1 MAMNNRRIVLARR
14 PQGMVSPD
22 DFRLEEAAIPAPGD
36 GEALVRVIYLTLD
49 PYMRG
54 MMSEGDSYADAVPV
68 GGLMVGGTVGEVL
81 ESRDPSL
88 QPGDIVEVYGGWQSH
103 VVAPAA
109 AMRKVDPALAPIS
122 TALGV
127 LGMPG
132 LTAYFGTLHVGQP
145 RAGETFFV
153 SAASGAVGAVAGQI
167 ARIAGARVVGCAGS
181 DEKVAY
187 CLEEC
192 GFDACFNYRTCGDI
206 GAAMAAACPDG
217 IDVYFENVG
226 GEIGWNAFWL
236 LNEHGRMAVCGTIS
250 NYNALAP
257 ETIEDP
263 MWRFITR
270 RLKVEGFLVTD
281 FEADADKARGELAGW
296 LAAGRIAWRETMV
309 DGLENAPVA
318 FGRLFEGS
326 NFGKLIVKVGEE
338 PGPQR

>member
-1 MAMNNRRIVLARR
+1 MDTTNRRIVLARR
-14 PQGMVSPD
+14 PEGMVRPD
-22 DFRLEEAAIPAPGD
+22 DFRLEEVAVPRPRPGQ
-36 GEALVRVIYLTLD
+36 ALVRVNYLTLD

-54 MMSEGDSYADAVPV
+54 MMGEGDSYAEAVAIGAV
-68 GGLMVGGTVGEVL
+68 MVGGTVGQVI
-81 ESRDPSL
+81 ESADPSL
-88 QPGDIVEVYGGWQSH
+88 APGDIVEVYGGWQSH

-109 AMRKVDPALAPIS
+109 QMRKVDPALAPIS

-132 LTAYFGTLHVGQP
+132 LTAYFGTLHVGRP

-187 CLEEC
+187 CLEDC

-206 GAAMAAACPDG
+206 GAAMAAVCPDG

-226 GEIGWNAFWL
+226 GEIGWHAFWL

-257 ETIEDP
+257 DTIEDP

-270 RLKVEGFLVTD
+270 RLRVEGFLVTD
-281 FEADADKARGELAGW
+281 FEAEAEAARAELAGW
-296 LAAGRIAWRETMV
+296 LADGRIAWRETV
-309 DGLENAPVA
+309 VEGLENAPQA

-326 NFGKLIVKVGEE
+326 NFGKLIVRVAPE
-338 PGPQR
+338 QAAA

>member
-1 MAMNNRRIVLARR
+1 MEDLNRRIVLARR
-14 PQGMVSPD
+14 PEGMVRSD
-22 DFRLEEAAIPAPGD
+22 DFRLEEAAIPDPGE

-54 MMSEGDSYADAVPV
+54 MMSEGDSYAEAVPV
-68 GGLMVGGTVGEVL
+68 GGVMVGGTVGQVL

-88 QPGDIVEVYGGWQSH
+88 KAGDFVEVYGGWQSH
-103 VVAPAA
+103 VIAPARH
-109 AMRKVDPALAPIS
+109 MRKVDPGLAPLS

-153 SAASGAVGAVAGQI
+153 SAASGAVGATAGQI

-187 CLEEC
+187 CLDEC

-206 GAAMAAACPDG
+206 GAAMAQACPDG

-250 NYNALAP
+250 NYNAVVP
-257 ETIEDP
+257 DTIEDP

-270 RLKVEGFLVTD
+270 RLKVQGFLVTD
-281 FEADADKARGELAGW
+281 FEADADKARSELAGW
-296 LAAGRIAWRETMV
+296 LGEGRIAWRQTLVE
-309 DGLENAPVA
+309 GLDAAPAA

-326 NFGKLIVKVGEE
+326 NFGKLIVQVGDD
-338 PGPQR
+338 PTKG

>member
-1 MAMNNRRIVLARR
+1 MTTTNRRIVLARR
-14 PQGMVSPD
+14 PQGMVSTQ
-22 DFRLEEAAIPAPGD
+22 DFRLEEAPVAAPGE

-54 MMSEGDSYADAVPV
+54 MMGEGDSYAEAVALGDV
-68 GGLMVGGTVGEVL
+68 MVGGTVGEVI

-88 QPGDIVEVYGGWQSH
+88 KPGDFVEVYGGWQSH
-103 VVAPAA
+103 VVAPAR

-132 LTAYFGTLHVGQP
+132 LTAYFGTLQVGAP
-145 RAGETFFV
+145 KAGETFFV
-153 SAASGAVGAVAGQI
+153 SAASGAVGATAGQI
-167 ARIAGARVVGCAGS
+167 AKIAGARVVGCAGS

-206 GAAMAAACPDG
+206 GKAMAEVCPDG

-226 GEIGWNAFWL
+226 GEIGWNAFWM
-236 LNEHGRMAVCGTIS
+236 LNDHGRMAVCGTIS
-250 NYNALAP
+250 NYNAVAP

-281 FEADADKARGELAGW
+281 FDDQADGALKELAGW
-296 LAAGRIAWRETMV
+296 LAEGRIAWRQTVVE
-309 DGLENAPVA
+309 GLENAPAA

-326 NFGKLIVKVGEE
+326 NFGKLIVQVGDD
-338 PGPQR
+338 PTKG

>member
-1 MAMNNRRIVLARR
+1 MTTTNRRIVLARR
-14 PQGMVSPD
+14 PQGMVSPQ
-22 DFRLEEAAIPAPGD
+22 DFRLEEAPVAAPGE

-54 MMSEGDSYADAVPV
+54 MMGEGDSYAEAVPIGDV
-68 GGLMVGGTVGEVL
+68 MVGGTVGEVM

-88 QPGDIVEVYGGWQSH
+88 KAGDIVEVYGGWQSH
-103 VVAPAA
+103 VVAPART
-109 AMRKVDPALAPIS
+109 MRKVDPALAPIS
-122 TALGV
+122 TAIGV

-132 LTAYFGTLHVGQP
+132 LTAYFGTLQVGRP

-153 SAASGAVGAVAGQI
+153 SAASGAVGATAGQI
-167 ARIAGARVVGCAGS
+167 AKIAGARVVGCAGS

-187 CLEEC
+187 CLEDC
-192 GFDACFNYRTCGDI
+192 GFDACFNYRTCGDV
-206 GAAMAAACPDG
+206 AKAMGQACPDG

-226 GEIGWNAFWL
+226 GEIGWNAFWM

-250 NYNALAP
+250 NYNAVTP
-257 ETIEDP
+257 DTIEDP

-281 FEADADKARGELAGW
+281 FDDQADAARKELAGW
-296 LAAGRIAWRETMV
+296 LADGRIAWRQTVGE
-309 DGLENAPVA
+309 GLENAPSA

-326 NFGKLIVKVGEE
+326 NFGKLIVQVGEE
-338 PGPQR
+338 AGRG

>member
-1 MAMNNRRIVLARR
+1 MDTNNRRIVLARR
-14 PQGMVSPD
+14 PHGMVGPA
-22 DFRLEEAAIPAPGD
+22 DFRLEEAAIPAPGE

-54 MMSEGDSYADAVPV
+54 MMSDGDSYADPVPI
-68 GGLMVGGTVGEVL
+68 GGVMIGGTVGEVL

-88 QPGDIVEVYGGWQSH
+88 KTGDVVEVYGGWQSH
-103 VVAPAA
+103 VVAPARQ
-109 AMRKVDPALAPIS
+109 MRRIDPALAPIS

-145 RAGETFFV
+145 KAGETFFV

-167 ARIAGARVVGCAGS
+167 AKIAGARVVGCAGS

-187 CLEEC
+187 CLDDC

-236 LNEHGRMAVCGTIS
+236 LNDHGRMAVCGTIS
-250 NYNALAP
+250 NYNAVTP

-270 RLKVEGFLVTD
+270 RLKVQGFLVTD
-281 FEADADKARGELAGW
+281 FEADAANARAELAGW
-296 LAAGRIAWRETMV
+296 LADGRITWRQTVV
-309 DGLENAPVA
+309 DGLENAPAA

-326 NFGKLIVKVGEE
+326 NFGKLIVRVGGE
-338 PGPQR
+338 PGTA

>member
-1 MAMNNRRIVLARR
+1 MDMLNRRIVLARR
-14 PQGMVSPD
+14 PSGMVGPD
-22 DFRLEEAAIPAPGD
+22 DFRLEESAVPVPRE
-36 GEALVRVIYLTLD
+36 GEAVVRVIYLTLD

-54 MMSEGDSYADAVPV
+54 MMSEGDSYAEPV
-68 GGLMVGGTVGEVL
+68 AIGDVMVGGTVGEVI

-88 QPGDIVEVYGGWQSH
+88 KPGDIVEVYGGWQSH
-103 VVAPAA
+103 VVAPART
-109 AMRKVDPALAPIS
+109 MRKVDPALAPIS

-132 LTAYFGTLHVGQP
+132 LTAYFGTLSVGQP
-145 RAGETFFV
+145 KPGETFFV
-153 SAASGAVGAVAGQI
+153 SAASGAVGATAGQI

-187 CLEEC
+187 CLETC

-206 GAAMAAACPDG
+206 GQAMAQACPDG

-226 GEIGWNAFWL
+226 GEIGWHAFWL
-236 LNEHGRMAVCGTIS
+236 LNDHGRMAVCGTIS
-250 NYNALAP
+250 NYNAVAP
-257 ETIEDP
+257 DTIEDP

-270 RLKVEGFLVTD
+270 RLRVEGFLVTD
-281 FEADADKARGELAGW
+281 FNADAEAARRELAGW
-296 LAAGRIAWRETMV
+296 LAEGRIAWRQTTV

-326 NFGKLIVKVGEE
+326 NFGKLIVRVGEE
-338 PGPQR
+338 PGGR